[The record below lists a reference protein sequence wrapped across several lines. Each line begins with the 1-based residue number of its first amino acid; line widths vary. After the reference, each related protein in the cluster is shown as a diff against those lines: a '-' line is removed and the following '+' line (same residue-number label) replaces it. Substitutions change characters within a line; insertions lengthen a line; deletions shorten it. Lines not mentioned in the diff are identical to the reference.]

1 MRNAPRRYRR
11 GQWLVERERQQTDL
25 PGPPRPLD
33 DAEPIQSGIDAL
45 MQKLGA
51 ASLTWLNTLQQDW
64 ADIVGKTVAAH
75 TRPGQLQE
83 RVLTVYV
90 DSSAWLAELSHFG
103 RDEMLKNLQ
112 KKYGT
117 ERIKS
122 VRLQNDPDAGNR

>member
-1 MRNAPRRYRR
+1 
-11 GQWLVERERQQTDL
+11 
-25 PGPPRPLD
+25 
-33 DAEPIQSGIDAL
+33 